1 MLPSLPRLA
10 ALPIISQPFKR
21 SQEGLFHGKMIQYGN
36 NVPHSK
42 HKTRRTWLP
51 NVRSKRLPLEA
62 TGETLK
68 LKVTTR
74 ALRSIKKVCIVGP
87 ALHRDGPDVIVTRLV
102 QAGGLDNYVMNTHS
116 DLLGMEGMRL
126 RILVR
131 SRLEEEARLKEE
143 ADKMQ
148 RAKEKQERRDAY
160 LQNASEAKRGD
171 TGKASRAN
179 PSSKRTLSPSSPPS

>member
-1 MLPSLPRLA
+1 MLASLPRSF
-10 ALPIISQPFKR
+10 ALSVISQPFKR
-21 SQEGLFHGKMIQYGN
+21 SQEGLFHGKMRQSGN

-74 ALRSIKKVCIVGP
+74 ALRCIKK
-87 ALHRDGPDVIVTRLV
+87 
-102 QAGGLDNYVMNTHS
+102 AGGLDNYVMKTNS
-116 DLLGMEGMRL
+116 KLLGMEGMRL

-131 SRLEEEARLKEE
+131 SRLEEAQLKEK
-143 ADKMQ
+143 ADEIQ
-148 RAKEKQERRDAY
+148 RAEK
-160 LQNASEAKRGD
+160 AKRRSAFLNGAKD
-171 TGKASRAN
+171 DKGKVQITQ
-179 PSSKRTLSPSSPPS
+179 PSV

>member
-1 MLPSLPRLA
+1 MLPTFSRFY

-21 SQEGLFHGKMIQYGN
+21 SQEGLFHGKMKQFGN

-74 ALRSIKKVCIVGP
+74 ALRSIKKVCFVCP
-87 ALHRDGPDVIVTRLV
+87 KVALQLSKPKCNATA
-102 QAGGLDNYVMNTHS
+102 QAGGLDNYVMNTNS
-116 DLLGMEGMRL
+116 NLLGMEGMRL

-131 SRLEEEARLKEE
+131 SRLEEEARLKEY
-143 ADKMQ
+143 ADKRQ
-148 RAKEKQERRDAY
+148 RAKEKEARR
-160 LQNASEAKRGD
+160 EAFLRSKKGGKVQRAQPSGKRILD
-171 TGKASRAN
+171 SVH
-179 PSSKRTLSPSSPPS
+179 L